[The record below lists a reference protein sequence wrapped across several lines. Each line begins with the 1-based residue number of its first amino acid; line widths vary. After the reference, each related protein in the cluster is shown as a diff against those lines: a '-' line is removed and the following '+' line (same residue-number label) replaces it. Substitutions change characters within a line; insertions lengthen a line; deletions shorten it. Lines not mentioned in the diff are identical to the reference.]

1 MRMLRKFIIL
11 NKRSNYTSFF
21 CPIIANV
28 DLIKY
33 NIYIGIGDIMKK
45 NKNTFLSL
53 ISKIIYVFIIALI
66 LITGDYSNNVT
77 VSNVNAVKSLKSN
90 RIFKES
96 EPIKLVY
103 STDEIKK
110 FGPYRMINFTGTI
123 TGYGPDCQPHPE
135 FPGSVACSGL
145 LACNGK
151 DVRNGDIYYNDTQF
165 GKVRIVAADSSIPCG
180 SMISI
185 SNFKYYNNGKP
196 FYAIVLDRG
205 AGIKGLT
212 MDLLYPSEYDAVH
225 PNDIGRQRQI
235 SFTIA
240 RWGY

>member
-1 MRMLRKFIIL
+1 
-11 NKRSNYTSFF
+11 
-21 CPIIANV
+21 
-28 DLIKY
+28 
-33 NIYIGIGDIMKK
+33 MKK
-45 NKNTFLSL
+45 NMI
-53 ISKIIYVFIIALI
+53 ISSIIKLLYIFVLAVI
-66 LITGDYSNNVT
+66 LVSGEHSNKVT

-96 EPIKLVY
+96 EPVKFVY
-103 STDEIKK
+103 NTGDIKK
-110 FGPYRMINFTGTI
+110 FGPSRMISFTGTL

-151 DVRNGDIYYNDTQF
+151 DVRNGDIFYNDSHF
-165 GKVRIVAADSSIPCG
+165 GKVRIVAADPSIPCG
-180 SMISI
+180 SIISI
-185 SNFKYYNNGKP
+185 SNFKYYNNYKP

-212 MDLLYPSEYDAVH
+212 MDLLYPSEYDTIH
-225 PNDIGRQRQI
+225 PNDIARQKNI
-235 SFTIA
+235 SYTVV